1 MKSIKNIEDLKEFLA
16 DYEELKK
23 LARSLHKLYVNNC
36 NYGLTPRQEKR
47 QEKLEAKVKEIAKKW
62 KLHVDICSDPRG
74 MPLCL
79 HTDKDKLKYWR
90 YNGIV
95 IPLK

>member
-1 MKSIKNIEDLKEFLA
+1 MKSIKNIEDLKMFLA

-23 LARSLHKLYVNNC
+23 LARSLHNLYTQHC

-62 KLHVDICSDPRG
+62 GLHVDICSDPRG

-90 YNGIV
+90 YDGIV
-95 IPLK
+95 IPLR

>member
-1 MKSIKNIEDLKEFLA
+1 MKSIKNIEDLKMFLA

-23 LARSLHKLYVNNC
+23 LARSLHRLYVNNC

-47 QEKLEAKVKEIAKKW
+47 QERLEKEVKEIAKKW
-62 KLHVDICSDPRG
+62 GLYVDICSDPRG

-90 YNGIV
+90 YDGIV
-95 IPLK
+95 IPLR

>member
-1 MKSIKNIEDLKEFLA
+1 MKNIKNIEDLKEFLA
-16 DYEELKK
+16 DYEELKR
-23 LARSLHKLYVNNC
+23 LARSLHNLYTQHC

-47 QEKLEAKVKEIAKKW
+47 VIKLEKKVKEIAKKW
-62 KLHVDICSDPRG
+62 GLHVDICSDPRG

-79 HTDKDKLKYWR
+79 HSDKDKLKYWR
-90 YNGIV
+90 YDGIV